1 MWLMQVCVVGAGPA
15 GVHMALELKNHG
27 YENVQ
32 IFEKSGRVG
41 GKSYDIQY
49 RGVKYSLGTT
59 FLEPDYFE
67 SVIPLAKK
75 YNAGDLHSIPS
86 IKVYP
91 NNNSTGGANFSSNF
105 IFSELRKDFP
115 KNCPDTHS
123 NEDCIIFM
131 AETILLYIK

>member
-1 MWLMQVCVVGAGPA
+1 MQVCVVGAGPA
-15 GVHMALELKNHG
+15 GVHMALELKNQG
-27 YENVQ
+27 YQKVQ

-67 SVIPLAKK
+67 SVVPLAKK

-86 IKVYP
+86 IEVYP
-91 NNNSTGGANFSSNF
+91 YNNSTGSSPFSSNY
-105 IFSELRKDFP
+105 IFSELQKKFP
-115 KNCPDTHS
+115 DNCPAKF
-123 NEDCIIFM
+123 ECITFM
-131 AETILLYIK
+131 AETILNYIK